1 MKPAEIREWDLSLLR
16 EREREFEEKLQ
27 RLRLEAGFGQFKTY
41 DLIRKQRKDIA
52 RIKTII
58 REKQAAA
65 AQAAQTSG
73 RGERADKPPR
83 PPAAAKRAPKADK
96 TVSEE

>member
-27 RLRLEAGFGQFKTY
+27 RMRLEAAFGQFRTNH
-41 DLIRKQRKDIA
+41 LIRRQRKDIA

-58 REKQAAA
+58 REKQAA
-65 AQAAQTSG
+65 QQAQTTALAEKIV
-73 RGERADKPPR
+73 RPR
-83 PPAAAKRAPKADK
+83 TAAAAKRAPKTHK